1 MREDVQMPVCETR
14 TPESCSPAE
23 SAEFR
28 ELAISAG
35 KVQTQ
40 GLSERICEA
49 RLLAFLRDGGRL
61 IGVAGLKRPRD
72 SYRSKIEAKSGVPLP
87 AATYPYELGWV
98 SVSLDAEGGKA
109 KLLCE
114 PLLEQISGE
123 GAFSTTGV
131 ANEKMRWGRWV
142 EEGDT
147 WKSSQGDETLS
158 LFTRAPAS
166 KVGAG

>member
-1 MREDVQMPVCETR
+1 MPVCETR

-23 SAEFR
+23 LAEFR

-40 GLSERICEA
+40 GLSELICEA

-98 SVSLDAEGGKA
+98 SVLPDAEGGKA

-131 ANEKMRWGRWV
+131 ANEKMRARLGKMGFV